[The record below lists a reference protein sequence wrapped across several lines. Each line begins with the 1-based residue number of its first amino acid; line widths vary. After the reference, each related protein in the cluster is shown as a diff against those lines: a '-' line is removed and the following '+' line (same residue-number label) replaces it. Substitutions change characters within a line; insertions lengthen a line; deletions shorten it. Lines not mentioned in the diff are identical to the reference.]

1 MTTMLNFSKQRIDK
15 MIPQDRLYSLRA
27 LKTPNAGKILAKW
40 LMVIMG
46 IFFLMLFLPWQQ
58 NIRGSG
64 KMTALNPMNRPQTI
78 QAVIAGQIRKWHV
91 REGQFVK
98 KGDTIITI
106 SEVKEKYFDPK
117 LLFRLEE
124 QIDAKNG
131 SIISKEGKANALSR
145 QIKALRDAMNIK
157 IEQSRAKLE
166 AEKFRFQNAENQ
178 FQRNKKLFE
187 AGNIPLT
194 KFQDIEYKYQGS
206 QADYLNAQIELDRVE
221 AEYLDKISKAE
232 SDLSS
237 TQADL
242 FDTQAEVSKL
252 RNEFANMQ
260 IRNDQY
266 QILSPQ
272 NGYVVKAMMAGIG
285 ETIKEADAV
294 CTIMPQGSD
303 MAVELYVKAMDVP
316 LLSKGRKVRIE
327 FDGWPA
333 LQFSG
338 WPSVSVGTFGGKVEV
353 IDYVNS
359 KPGEF
364 RVLVTPDTTDQ
375 AWPSQVRVGSGIK
388 GWVMLDDV
396 PVWYEMWRQLNGFPP
411 SLYEEPL
418 DEAVDKGAGKTE
430 ENESK

>member
-1 MTTMLNFSKQRIDK
+1 MLNFSNQRVDNLIAQDK
-15 MIPQDRLYSLRA
+15 LYALRA
-27 LKTPNAGKILAKW
+27 LKTPQAGKILAKW
-40 LMVIMG
+40 LLGIICVFVI
-46 IFFLMLFLPWQQ
+46 ILFVPWQQ

-64 KMTALNPMNRPQTI
+64 KVTALNPMNRPQAV
-78 QAVIAGQIRKWHV
+78 QSVIAGQIQKWHV
-91 REGQFVK
+91 REGQYVQ

-117 LLFRLEE
+117 LLLRLQE
-124 QIDAKNG
+124 QINAKQG
-131 SIISKEGKANALSR
+131 SIVSKEEKAKALKRQINALR
-145 QIKALRDAMNIK
+145 TAMQNK
-157 IEQSRAKLE
+157 IEQSKAKLG
-166 AEKFRFQNAENQ
+166 AERVKFQNAENQ

-194 KFQDIEYKYQGS
+194 KYQDIEYKYQGS

-232 SDLSS
+232 SDLSN
-237 TQADL
+237 TEAEL
-242 FDTQAEVSKL
+242 FDAQGEVAKL
-252 RNEFANMQ
+252 KNEFANMQ
-260 IRNDQY
+260 IRSKQY

-272 NGYVVKAMMAGIG
+272 DGFVVKAMKAGLG
-285 ETIKEADAV
+285 ETMKEGDAV
-294 CTIMPQGSD
+294 CTIMPESSD
-303 MAVELYVKAMDVP
+303 MAVELYVKAMDIP
-316 LLSKGRKVRIE
+316 LLSKGREVRIE

-353 IDYVNS
+353 IDFVNS

-364 RVLVTPDTTDQ
+364 RVLVVPDSSDQ
-375 AWPSQVRVGSGIK
+375 PWPRQLRVGSGIK

-396 PVWYEMWRQLNGFPP
+396 PVWYELWRQLNGFPP

-418 DEAVDKGAGKTE
+418 DEAIRKNETPKE
-430 ENESK
+430 EKQSAE